1 MKKQSPAKQGKMS
14 LTYTKTNKKTGKTTT
29 NKNKFESNNSL
40 VAPNNPNKNKIE
52 SNNSLVA
59 PNNPNKTSIKNFLVP
74 IGKSSGK
81 SIIKPAV
88 GKMKAGPFKMKG
100 FTGFK
105 K

>member
-1 MKKQSPAKQGKMS
+1 YNKAIDDMIKTKIDKMKKQSPAKQGKMS

-40 VAPNNPNKNKIE
+40 VASNNLNKNKIE

-74 IGKSSGK
+74 IGK
-81 SIIKPAV
+81 
-88 GKMKAGPFKMKG
+88 
-100 FTGFK
+100 
-105 K
+105 

>member
-40 VAPNNPNKNKIE
+40 VAPNNPNK
-52 SNNSLVA
+52 
-59 PNNPNKTSIKNFLVP
+59 TSIKNFLVP

-81 SIIKPAV
+81 STIKPAV